1 MNLLSTPEFK
11 VGMLVVII
19 SALIGIMSMKVSE
32 NPTFARGSKTVWFEI
47 ENASGLI
54 KKSPVNVAG
63 IRVGVIEDIRLVEG
77 KAIVEM
83 VIRSD
88 VVLTESSRIEIRTN
102 GILGDKQVEIIP
114 GSMNDPVLKD
124 RKQQIATVEDNASI
138 DQLIGEISKITKS
151 LSVVVNNIRDAT
163 EGDTSKPLGKIVVN
177 LEGLTRDISDLVND
191 KKGEVSELVEH
202 LNNVAET
209 IDEIVNDQSN
219 EGFQARFK
227 NSMMRL
233 ERVLTNVDE
242 ISDKIKKGEGTIGR
256 LINDEET
263 VEELNTA
270 IAGVNQFIQAGS
282 KLQTG
287 FDYYSHYF
295 TNGGGVRSYIGTR
308 IQPGLDRFYEIAG
321 VSSPDG
327 VITRLTRTRTVDGGS
342 STAVVEENKH
352 QYRLR
357 FTALFGKKFYN
368 FSVKGGL
375 IESRGGLGLEYNF
388 LNNHFRLSLD
398 AFDFDTPNLRA
409 YLRYSFFRGFYL
421 VGGQQYILE
430 NGNKNASNFIGA
442 GLFLTND
449 DIKYA
454 LSRINL

>member
-1 MNLLSTPEFK
+1 MNLLNTPEFK

-32 NPTFARGSKTVWFEI
+32 NPTFSRRSKTVWFEI

-63 IRVGVIEDIRLVEG
+63 IRVGVIEDIRLVQG

-114 GSMNDPVLKD
+114 GSMNDPILKD
-124 RKQQIATVEDNASI
+124 RKQQIAKVEDNASI
-138 DQLIGEISKITKS
+138 DQLIGEISKITKG

-209 IDEIVNDQSN
+209 IDEIVNDESN

-295 TNGGGVRSYIGTR
+295 TNGSGVRSYIGTR
-308 IQPGLDRFYEIAG
+308 IQPGPDRFYEVAG
-321 VSSPDG
+321 VSSPRWGNHSFDQDQDCGWRIIQCRSGGKQTPVSIAVHSSFWEEILQFLGQRG
-327 VITRLTRTRTVDGGS
+327 VD
-342 STAVVEENKH
+342 
-352 QYRLR
+352 
-357 FTALFGKKFYN
+357 
-368 FSVKGGL
+368 
-375 IESRGGLGLEYNF
+375 
-388 LNNHFRLSLD
+388 
-398 AFDFDTPNLRA
+398 
-409 YLRYSFFRGFYL
+409 
-421 VGGQQYILE
+421 
-430 NGNKNASNFIGA
+430 
-442 GLFLTND
+442 
-449 DIKYA
+449 
-454 LSRINL
+454 